1 MQGKDLSVAPADLVP
16 AQRSLT
22 ARPSA
27 QPAPDFLDA
36 EYADVRLTNLRDYL
50 RVVYKRRRLA
60 AICFGVTVGLAVLYT
75 VLVPRKYSASARLQV
90 PRRPPIQL
98 QLKDNVLNL
107 EETDRVVA
115 GASSFLETQ
124 VAALQSRDLADRVI
138 RFGVRRVARMVRDQ
152 ERFARIRPRLAMM
165 SVAKVSVRAS
175 NSPCAPSTR

>member
-138 RFGVRRVARMVRDQ
+138 RRLHLEKDEAFLETAPLGRALAWVLGMLLPQGGNTVAAD
-152 ERFARIRPRLAMM
+152 
-165 SVAKVSVRAS
+165 
-175 NSPCAPSTR
+175 SP